1 MEMQTIIILL
11 IAPLIIIGLIIV
23 LLLPLIDDLTRAY
36 IDKLVGN
43 DDIIKA
49 HLDAINQRLLERKID
64 LEIIKLDQDRLQNK
78 THNKENL

>member
-11 IAPLIIIGLIIV
+11 IAAPLFFGLLLV
-23 LLLPLIDDLTRAY
+23 LLLPLIDDLARAY
-36 IDKLVGN
+36 VDNLVGN

-49 HLDAINQRLLERKID
+49 HLDAINQRLLDRKID

-78 THNKENL
+78 ETHKENL

>member
-11 IAPLIIIGLIIV
+11 IAAPLFFGLLLV
-23 LLLPLIDDLTRAY
+23 LLLPLIDDLARAY
-36 IDKLVGN
+36 VDKLVDN
-43 DDIIKA
+43 DDIIKT

-78 THNKENL
+78 ETHKENL

>member
-11 IAPLIIIGLIIV
+11 VAAPLFFG
-23 LLLPLIDDLTRAY
+23 LLLLLLSLIGRLTRVY
-36 IDKLVGN
+36 VDNLVDN

-49 HLDAINQRLLERKID
+49 HLDAINQRLIERKID

-78 THNKENL
+78 ETHKENL